1 MTCKDCINY
10 QKTQIMEW
18 DLTPYLKQGY
28 TWLEASDMV
37 NKDKT
42 KPLYDCPF
50 ADDWCEYDT
59 PINVLCDNKFEPKEK
74 EQN

>member
-10 QKTQIMEW
+10 QKTQ
-18 DLTPYLKQGY
+18 LKTYPTNGDF
-28 TWLEASDMV
+28 EHSDI
-37 NKDKT
+37 
-42 KPLYDCPF
+42 LFDCPF